1 MRIKNT
7 YFEPRKTFTTA
18 LRAEAVFL
26 NKGIARRLELNPA
39 CILYPRSIKPRSFT
53 QFFVKGI
60 LPTCPMWFW
69 CVSFFLKVFI
79 KKLFTELYKNHY
91 ITIGIVIG
99 YLYFLKLSIV
109 DSLSFTIKYFINYI
123 LILICMEY
131 WSKILF
137 QTTTK

>member
-1 MRIKNT
+1 
-7 YFEPRKTFTTA
+7 
-18 LRAEAVFL
+18 
-26 NKGIARRLELNPA
+26 
-39 CILYPRSIKPRSFT
+39 
-53 QFFVKGI
+53 
-60 LPTCPMWFW
+60 MWFW